1 MYNINSTT
9 NACSDNATSLG
20 HHPEDALWAQ
30 IFIWIANGIGLI
42 YNIQVYHTY
51 KTKRAN
57 DISSYFLM
65 LRFIS
70 SIMWIFYCSYFFMPD
85 VLVSWI
91 ITGCSS
97 VVVIYYKYFYHNGH
111 DHNGHDHDG
120 HDHGHDHDGPQEH
133 SHNQSYIERG
143 DESVDTT
150 NNNNN
155 PTTCDYDIVIL
166 NSEPDDRI

>member
-42 YNIQVYHTY
+42 YNIPQVYHTY

-65 LRFIS
+65 LRLIS

-97 VVVIYYKYFYHNGH
+97 VVVIYYKNFYHN
-111 DHNGHDHDG
+111 
-120 HDHGHDHDGPQEH
+120 GHDHDGPQEH

-150 NNNNN
+150 NNDA
-155 PTTCDYDIVIL
+155 TTCDYDIVIL
-166 NSEPDDRI
+166 NSEPEDRI